1 MYCTNCGTK
10 IAEGHKFCT
19 NCGKNIMA
27 EENEAALVA
36 VDTSV
41 PEIEAP
47 KRAGLDVA
55 MLVWSIMC
63 VELCASLFSIPS
75 VILTVLAAFN
85 TEEEAAFKIK
95 IAKGLN
101 IVGMVCFAALFA
113 FFIFMISVAYWT
125 SI

>member
-10 IAEGHKFCT
+10 LAEGHKFCT

-27 EENEAALVA
+27 EENEAAVVA
-36 VDTSV
+36 VDASAS
-41 PEIEAP
+41 EIEAP

-75 VILTVLAAFN
+75 IVLTVLASFN
-85 TEEEAAFKIK
+85 TKEEAAPKLK
-95 IAKGLN
+95 IAKALN
-101 IVGMVCFAALFA
+101 IVGMVCFATFFA
-113 FFIFMISVAYWT
+113 FFIAMIAIAYWT
-125 SI
+125 SL

>member
-10 IAEGHKFCT
+10 IAEGHRFCT

-75 VILTVLAAFN
+75 VVLTILASFN
-85 TEEEAAFKIK
+85 TEEDAALKLK

-101 IVGMVCFAALFA
+101 IVGMVCFAAYFALILFIISMS
-113 FFIFMISVAYWT
+113 FFVSL
-125 SI
+125 